1 MDGYRQGTTVLTRE
15 EKTALSLLE
24 PLIECHLDVIL
35 ETFALQL
42 GGDPHVASLLE
53 DDRALD
59 RLKLSQQRYL
69 LALVREEDL
78 PHDDNG
84 ASYRDP
90 FGLGAQWHFRT
101 LTHFVTTLQ
110 PLAQD
115 SLLEPRLQYQT
126 AWHALLKVVFH
137 NLDRLMSACFTLR
150 DQWVGAVKA
159 EECDATRARDA
170 LCNPYEPE
178 SDQRFMN
185 DLKRFEASALWRAKV
200 ANVAHEMGA
209 PLNAILKHAESLL
222 GNREAVTVQT
232 ALQGIVTHVEQMIRL
247 RQALCVADEERWRY

>member
-1 MDGYRQGTTVLTRE
+1 MDGYRQGTTVLTHE
-15 EKTALSLLE
+15 EKTAISLLE
-24 PLIECHLDVIL
+24 PLIERHLDVIL

-42 GGDPHVASLLE
+42 GSDPHVAWVLE

-69 LALVREEDL
+69 LALVREEDMM
-78 PHDDNG
+78 HDDNG

-101 LTHFVTTLQ
+101 LTHFVTALQ

-115 SLLEPRLQYQT
+115 ILGEPPLQYQT

-137 NLDRLMSACFTLR
+137 NLDRLMSACLTPR
-150 DQWVGAVKA
+150 DQWVGAVK
-159 EECDATRARDA
+159 EEEYDATCGRDA
-170 LCNPYEPE
+170 LRNSYEPE
-178 SDQRFMN
+178 SDQRLMN
-185 DLKRFEASALWRAKV
+185 ELKRFEASALWRA
-200 ANVAHEMGA
+200 NVAHEMGG
-209 PLNAILKHAESLL
+209 PLNAILNHAEALL
-222 GNREAVTVQT
+222 GNREAVAVQT

-247 RQALCVADEERWRY
+247 RQALSVADEERWRY